1 MRTLTIKG
9 RITLLYAL
17 LTALLL
23 AVLLPVVYGAVSA
36 SLRREMDSQLRSAIA
51 QVLIAVDDQD
61 EAFRL
66 NQQVDLPDAI
76 TLCVTDPQGQPIFST
91 AGGEWLQTAA
101 IQPDGKTVHQNE
113 TYTVRQETVQIEG
126 ATVTASAA
134 ISAGS
139 AEASLHTLQVLLGI
153 LVPIYLAL
161 AIAGAYLLAK
171 RAIRPITEIT
181 KAAETIRAGDLSQR
195 ITGIATQDEIQELA
209 DTFNT
214 MLHRL
219 QASFTRERQFT
230 ADASH
235 ELRTPVAVIS
245 ACAEELQKD
254 LPQGEAVEP
263 VAAIQR
269 ESARMHKILSQL
281 LLLTRGYEGRYHLE
295 REVFPLREVVASVM
309 EELAETAAASRI
321 RLFNQVPEEVSL
333 YADQSLTTQLLINL
347 IGNSIRY
354 GRERGKVVVRAS
366 LAQTQCTT
374 FTVSDDGIGIQE
386 DQLPH
391 IFERFYRADPA
402 RDRSGFGLGLSIV
415 QWIVSLHN
423 GQITVHSTPMGKAP
437 WSPLRF
443 LPNLRLDPM
452 GLFRA
457 SIQGHDFSSDQ
468 YWQAAPLMQGTAC
481 QRQIL
486 AVDSSARFMEF
497 LPHLIGIDHR
507 PVVRAIPEGVLRHP
521 GKAALLIEFP
531 GGQRVGK
538 QTHGARPVRRRPV

>member
-1 MRTLTIKG
+1 M
-9 RITLLYAL
+9 
-17 LTALLL
+17 
-23 AVLLPVVYGAVSA
+23 
-36 SLRREMDSQLRSAIA
+36 
-51 QVLIAVDDQD
+51 
-61 EAFRL
+61 
-66 NQQVDLPDAI
+66 
-76 TLCVTDPQGQPIFST
+76 
-91 AGGEWLQTAA
+91 
-101 IQPDGKTVHQNE
+101 HQNE

-254 LPQGEAVEP
+254 LPQGEA
-263 VAAIQR
+263 
-269 ESARMHKILSQL
+269 
-281 LLLTRGYEGRYHLE
+281 
-295 REVFPLREVVASVM
+295 
-309 EELAETAAASRI
+309 AETAAASRI

-366 LAQTQCTT
+366 LAQTQCT

-402 RDRSGFGLGLSIV
+402 RDRSGSGLGLSIV

-423 GQITVHSTPMGKAP
+423 GQITVHST
-437 WSPLRF
+437 
-443 LPNLRLDPM
+443 
-452 GLFRA
+452 
-457 SIQGHDFSSDQ
+457 
-468 YWQAAPLMQGTAC
+468 YEQGTLVTVALPT
-481 QRQIL
+481 QP
-486 AVDSSARFMEF
+486 SA
-497 LPHLIGIDHR
+497 
-507 PVVRAIPEGVLRHP
+507 
-521 GKAALLIEFP
+521 
-531 GGQRVGK
+531 
-538 QTHGARPVRRRPV
+538 

>member
-17 LTALLL
+17 LTALLP

-61 EAFRL
+61 ETFRL

-321 RLFNQVPEEVSL
+321 RLFNQVSEEVSL

-366 LAQTQCTT
+366 LTQTQCT

-402 RDRSGFGLGLSIV
+402 RDRSGSGLGLSIV

-423 GQITVHSTPMGKAP
+423 GQITVHSTYG
-437 WSPLRF
+437 
-443 LPNLRLDPM
+443 
-452 GLFRA
+452 
-457 SIQGHDFSSDQ
+457 
-468 YWQAAPLMQGTAC
+468 QGTLVTVALPT
-481 QRQIL
+481 QP
-486 AVDSSARFMEF
+486 SA
-497 LPHLIGIDHR
+497 
-507 PVVRAIPEGVLRHP
+507 
-521 GKAALLIEFP
+521 
-531 GGQRVGK
+531 
-538 QTHGARPVRRRPV
+538 

>member
-1 MRTLTIKG
+1 M
-9 RITLLYAL
+9 
-17 LTALLL
+17 LTALLP

-254 LPQGEAVEP
+254 LPQGEA
-263 VAAIQR
+263 
-269 ESARMHKILSQL
+269 
-281 LLLTRGYEGRYHLE
+281 
-295 REVFPLREVVASVM
+295 
-309 EELAETAAASRI
+309 AETAAASRI

-366 LAQTQCTT
+366 LTQTQCT

-402 RDRSGFGLGLSIV
+402 RDRSGSGLGLSIV

-423 GQITVHSTPMGKAP
+423 GQITAHSTYG
-437 WSPLRF
+437 
-443 LPNLRLDPM
+443 
-452 GLFRA
+452 
-457 SIQGHDFSSDQ
+457 
-468 YWQAAPLMQGTAC
+468 QGTLVTVALPT
-481 QRQIL
+481 QP
-486 AVDSSARFMEF
+486 SA
-497 LPHLIGIDHR
+497 
-507 PVVRAIPEGVLRHP
+507 
-521 GKAALLIEFP
+521 
-531 GGQRVGK
+531 
-538 QTHGARPVRRRPV
+538 

>member
-254 LPQGEAVEP
+254 LPQGEA
-263 VAAIQR
+263 
-269 ESARMHKILSQL
+269 
-281 LLLTRGYEGRYHLE
+281 
-295 REVFPLREVVASVM
+295 
-309 EELAETAAASRI
+309 AETAAASRI

-366 LAQTQCTT
+366 LAQTQCT

-423 GQITVHSTPMGKAP
+423 GQITVHSTYG
-437 WSPLRF
+437 
-443 LPNLRLDPM
+443 
-452 GLFRA
+452 
-457 SIQGHDFSSDQ
+457 
-468 YWQAAPLMQGTAC
+468 QGTLVTVALPT
-481 QRQIL
+481 QP
-486 AVDSSARFMEF
+486 SA
-497 LPHLIGIDHR
+497 
-507 PVVRAIPEGVLRHP
+507 
-521 GKAALLIEFP
+521 
-531 GGQRVGK
+531 
-538 QTHGARPVRRRPV
+538 

>member
-1 MRTLTIKG
+1 M
-9 RITLLYAL
+9 
-17 LTALLL
+17 
-23 AVLLPVVYGAVSA
+23 
-36 SLRREMDSQLRSAIA
+36 
-51 QVLIAVDDQD
+51 
-61 EAFRL
+61 
-66 NQQVDLPDAI
+66 
-76 TLCVTDPQGQPIFST
+76 
-91 AGGEWLQTAA
+91 
-101 IQPDGKTVHQNE
+101 
-113 TYTVRQETVQIEG
+113 
-126 ATVTASAA
+126 
-134 ISAGS
+134 
-139 AEASLHTLQVLLGI
+139 LLGI

-181 KAAETIRAGDLSQR
+181 KAAEAIRVGDLSQR

-295 REVFPLREVVASVM
+295 REVFPLRAVVASVM

-366 LAQTQCTT
+366 LTQTQCT

-423 GQITVHSTPMGKAP
+423 GQITAHSTYG
-437 WSPLRF
+437 
-443 LPNLRLDPM
+443 
-452 GLFRA
+452 
-457 SIQGHDFSSDQ
+457 
-468 YWQAAPLMQGTAC
+468 QGTLVTVALPT
-481 QRQIL
+481 QP
-486 AVDSSARFMEF
+486 SA
-497 LPHLIGIDHR
+497 
-507 PVVRAIPEGVLRHP
+507 
-521 GKAALLIEFP
+521 
-531 GGQRVGK
+531 
-538 QTHGARPVRRRPV
+538 

>member
-181 KAAETIRAGDLSQR
+181 KAAEAIRAGDLSQR

-254 LPQGEAVEP
+254 LPQGEA
-263 VAAIQR
+263 
-269 ESARMHKILSQL
+269 
-281 LLLTRGYEGRYHLE
+281 
-295 REVFPLREVVASVM
+295 
-309 EELAETAAASRI
+309 AETAAASRI

-366 LAQTQCTT
+366 LTQTQCT

-402 RDRSGFGLGLSIV
+402 RDRSGSGLGLSIV

-423 GQITVHSTPMGKAP
+423 GQITVHSTYG
-437 WSPLRF
+437 
-443 LPNLRLDPM
+443 
-452 GLFRA
+452 
-457 SIQGHDFSSDQ
+457 
-468 YWQAAPLMQGTAC
+468 QGTLVTVALPT
-481 QRQIL
+481 QP
-486 AVDSSARFMEF
+486 SA
-497 LPHLIGIDHR
+497 
-507 PVVRAIPEGVLRHP
+507 
-521 GKAALLIEFP
+521 
-531 GGQRVGK
+531 
-538 QTHGARPVRRRPV
+538 

>member
-254 LPQGEAVEP
+254 LPQGEA
-263 VAAIQR
+263 
-269 ESARMHKILSQL
+269 
-281 LLLTRGYEGRYHLE
+281 
-295 REVFPLREVVASVM
+295 
-309 EELAETAAASRI
+309 AETAAASRI

-366 LAQTQCTT
+366 LAQTQCT

-402 RDRSGFGLGLSIV
+402 RDRSGSGLGLSIV

-423 GQITVHSTPMGKAP
+423 GQITVHSTYG
-437 WSPLRF
+437 
-443 LPNLRLDPM
+443 
-452 GLFRA
+452 
-457 SIQGHDFSSDQ
+457 
-468 YWQAAPLMQGTAC
+468 QGTLVTVALPT
-481 QRQIL
+481 QP
-486 AVDSSARFMEF
+486 SA
-497 LPHLIGIDHR
+497 
-507 PVVRAIPEGVLRHP
+507 
-521 GKAALLIEFP
+521 
-531 GGQRVGK
+531 
-538 QTHGARPVRRRPV
+538 

>member
-1 MRTLTIKG
+1 M
-9 RITLLYAL
+9 
-17 LTALLL
+17 
-23 AVLLPVVYGAVSA
+23 
-36 SLRREMDSQLRSAIA
+36 
-51 QVLIAVDDQD
+51 
-61 EAFRL
+61 
-66 NQQVDLPDAI
+66 
-76 TLCVTDPQGQPIFST
+76 
-91 AGGEWLQTAA
+91 
-101 IQPDGKTVHQNE
+101 HQNE

-254 LPQGEAVEP
+254 LPQGEA
-263 VAAIQR
+263 
-269 ESARMHKILSQL
+269 
-281 LLLTRGYEGRYHLE
+281 
-295 REVFPLREVVASVM
+295 
-309 EELAETAAASRI
+309 AETAAASRI

-366 LAQTQCTT
+366 LAQTQCT

-402 RDRSGFGLGLSIV
+402 RDRSGSGLGLSIV

-423 GQITVHSTPMGKAP
+423 GQITVHSTYG
-437 WSPLRF
+437 
-443 LPNLRLDPM
+443 
-452 GLFRA
+452 
-457 SIQGHDFSSDQ
+457 
-468 YWQAAPLMQGTAC
+468 QGTLVTVALPT
-481 QRQIL
+481 QP
-486 AVDSSARFMEF
+486 SA
-497 LPHLIGIDHR
+497 
-507 PVVRAIPEGVLRHP
+507 
-521 GKAALLIEFP
+521 
-531 GGQRVGK
+531 
-538 QTHGARPVRRRPV
+538 